1 MKVSIGIGGAASG
14 RKRDFDEQVDYVVEA
29 EKLGVDAV
37 WSAEAWGQDAIS
49 PLAYLAARTSRI
61 RLGTGIMQ
69 ISARVPAM
77 IAMTALTMA
86 SISNDRFILGL
97 GASGPQVV
105 EGLQGRPFK
114 APLTRMKETVE
125 IIKLAFAGEKI
136 EYHGKYHELPLPGGQ
151 GKALRLSQPGN
162 ANIPIYLA
170 TLGPH
175 ALEYTGAA
183 ADGWLGTSFTPEH
196 AAAHLDYLRR
206 GAEGAGRSLADIDI
220 QVGGT
225 VAFGDDLDALVEPL
239 KPAMAFTLGAMGSA
253 TTNFYND
260 AFKRGGWEAAARE
273 VQRLWI
279 AGRASRS
286 HCQGAAGNGDPGES
300 AGRHRDGAQPHP
312 GLQGCRSHDATR
324 RSPRAR
330 PRRETRDARACD
342 GLGARLAGVG
352 FNHRPIGML
361 LQDRITPIWKRIGG
375 GCHLNR
381 KVEDLIQAAGFRLE
395 RLSSGYQKFAPRPFS
410 FFYEGIARPV

>member
-29 EKLGVDAV
+29 EKLGVDSV

-136 EYHGKYHELPLPGGQ
+136 EYHGRYHELPLPGGQ

-162 ANIPIYLA
+162 PNIPIYLA
-170 TLGPH
+170 TLGPR

-206 GAEGAGRSLADIDI
+206 GAEAAGRSLADIDV

-253 TTNFYND
+253 KTNFYND
-260 AFKRGGWEAAARE
+260 AFKRGGWEAAALE

-279 AGRASRS
+279 AGRRPEAIAKVPAEMVA
-286 HCQGAAGNGDPGES
+286 QANLLGDTEMV
-300 AGRHRDGAQPHP
+300 RNRI
-312 GLQGCRSHDATR
+312 
-324 RSPRAR
+324 RAF
-330 PRRETRDARACD
+330 RDAGVTTLRVTPQGRDLTEKLAT
-342 GLGARLAGVG
+342 LGQV
-352 FNHRPIGML
+352 M
-361 LQDRITPIWKRIGG
+361 
-375 GCHLNR
+375 
-381 KVEDLIQAAGFRLE
+381 DLVRG
-395 RLSSGYQKFAPRPFS
+395 
-410 FFYEGIARPV
+410 